1 MFNVRRTKVAVG
13 ESSVHTGLLLCMQ
26 HCPEQDL
33 RAICHAL
40 GLQNVCFMLQV
51 ASDGGNHS
59 GQATG
64 RRHTGRLLSNQFDFV
79 LLNFIINGRQVLFRQ
94 ITIVVQTRI
103 VFDKVLECHSVLDL
117 RVVGIRIEHNDR
129 VRQLVCRVSI
139 GKGSLVALRVP
150 LGKLEHEPVNL
161 LCFAWQPERLKE
173 ASQSRCQWHVAEIHQ
188 IHKGMHR
195 SNVLG
200 VAFAQVFTDGALTES
215 VRKEEEAR
223 NSERII
229 RSNKPMCDQLLN
241 TALGLKVESA
251 DGLQ

>member
-1 MFNVRRTKVAVG
+1 
-13 ESSVHTGLLLCMQ
+13 MQ
-26 HCPEQDL
+26 HRPEQDL
-33 RAICHAL
+33 GPICHAL
-40 GLQNVCFMLQV
+40 SLQNVCFMLQV
-51 ASDGGNHS
+51 ASDGGNHA

-64 RRHTGRLLSNQFDFV
+64 RRHTGRLLSYQFDFV
-79 LLNFIINGRQVLFRQ
+79 LLNFIINGSQVLFGQ
-94 ITIVVQTRI
+94 ITIVVQARI
-103 VFDKVLECHSVLDL
+103 VLDKVLQCHAVLDL

-129 VRQLVCRVSI
+129 VRQLVCGVGI

-161 LCFAWQPERLKE
+161 LCLAWQSKRLKE
-173 ASQSRCQWHVAEIHQ
+173 PPQSRGQWHIAEIHQ

-195 SNVLG
+195 SNVLS
-200 VAFAQVFTDGALTES
+200 VAFTQVFTNRALTES

-229 RSNKPMCDQLLN
+229 CSNKPVCDQLLN
-241 TALGLKVESA
+241 PALGLKVESA